1 VATQTGA
8 EVGRQEADAAMHRL
22 TRLVTRDTE
31 LPALFAAVA
40 ADVAKTIGADAW
52 LVRVETGGR
61 TTVLA
66 SHGDPT
72 VEPTVRSP
80 VVVDGLTWGFVCA
93 RPRDGW
99 RVDAASLVDDV
110 AALVALAVAR
120 ASATRSLRRLS
131 GELASLRHV
140 ATLAAEG
147 SSASDLFATERSSP
161 SDFFAAVVQAIDV
174 DAICVLRIDEDR
186 FATVIASL
194 DASTFAIAS
203 RWAIGNRWGL
213 DEAGLI
219 ASVVAAGR
227 PVRIDDVSTLDG
239 VSGAALRDSGIH
251 SAVGAPIVV
260 NGAVWGVIWVGSR
273 RPEPLSGATEMRL
286 RDFTE
291 LAAAGV
297 ANAESRTH
305 LRRQADAEASLRRVA
320 VLTAEGATPTE
331 LLDVIAAEAARILDG
346 ATVAIVQYQDRSFH
360 VVAGHNV
367 PILEVGSTWPI
378 EQSSFAAAVRETRAA
393 VRIDDVAGAEGV
405 FAEAARTAEMAS
417 LLGAPIVVDRTAW
430 GMIVV
435 GYRRWAESRPAFTG
449 WYTSRQVSSS
459 MSIRE
464 IESRLASFSELTATA
479 ISRAQAQ
486 SELRALAREQAALQR
501 VATLIARETDAPSV
515 FDAVCAEA
523 GALLGAVSVT
533 LFAGS
538 EPAAHWK
545 DGNDATASSAEATV
559 FVEGRRWGALVAWF
573 PASVP
578 EAAEQRLERFT
589 ELIAITVANERARSE
604 LIASRVRLMEAG
616 DEARR
621 RIERD
626 LHDGTQQRLVAL
638 VLHLHKLRVAIPAA
652 EEAALA
658 GLEQVERELKAVIEE
673 VHELSRGVH
682 PAQLAHGGLRPSL
695 RALARRSPIPVE
707 VAIDVAHRPP
717 PSVETAIYYVV
728 SEAMTNAIKHSRATV
743 LSVTVVAN
751 SSAVSATVADDGVG
765 GAEIGL
771 GSGLTGLSDRVA
783 ALTGRFSVVSP
794 RGGGTTISVEFPVA
808 TQ

>member
-1 VATQTGA
+1 VATQTGV
-8 EVGRQEADAAMHRL
+8 EVGLQEADAALHRL
-22 TRLVTRDTE
+22 TRLVTEDTE
-31 LPALFAAVA
+31 LPALFAAAA
-40 ADVAKTIGADAW
+40 ADVATTIGGDAW
-52 LVRVETGGR
+52 LVRAETGGR
-61 TTVLA
+61 TAMLA

-93 RPRDGW
+93 RPRGDS

-110 AALVALAVAR
+110 AGLVALAVAR

-131 GELASLRHV
+131 GELAALRHV
-140 ATLAAEG
+140 ATLVAEG

-161 SDFFAAVVQAIDV
+161 GDLFAAVVQAIDV

-203 RWAIGNRWGL
+203 RWAL

-219 ASVVAAGR
+219 ASVVTAGR
-227 PVRIDDVSTLDG
+227 PVRIDDVSTLDD
-239 VSGAALRDSGIH
+239 VTGAALRDSGIH

-260 NGAVWGVIWVGSR
+260 NGAVWGVIWAGSR

-291 LAAAGV
+291 LAAVGV

-320 VLTAEGATPTE
+320 VLTAEGATLTE

-346 ATVAIVQYQDRSFH
+346 ATVAIVQYQGRSFH
-360 VVAGHNV
+360 VVAAHNV
-367 PILEVGSTWPI
+367 PILEVGSTWPM
-378 EQSSFAAAVRETRAA
+378 EQSSFAAAVCETRAA

-405 FAEAARTAEMAS
+405 FAEAARAAGSAS
-417 LLGAPIVVDRTAW
+417 ILGAPIVVDRTAW

-435 GYRRWAESRPAFTG
+435 GYRRRAEPLPTFTG

-464 IESRLASFSELTATA
+464 IESRLASFSELIATA

-486 SELRALAREQAALQR
+486 SELHALAREQAALQR
-501 VATLIARETDAPSV
+501 VATLVARETDAPSV

-523 GALLGAVSVT
+523 GALLGAVGVT

-538 EPAAHWK
+538 EPAACWK
-545 DGNDATASSAEATV
+545 DGDGAAASAEATV

-578 EAAEQRLERFT
+578 AAAEQRLERFT
-589 ELIAITVANERARSE
+589 ELVAITVANATARSE
-604 LIASRVRLMEAG
+604 LIASRARLMEAG

-638 VLHLHKLRVAIPAA
+638 VLHLHELRAAIPAA
-652 EEAALA
+652 EEAAHA
-658 GLEQVERELKAVIEE
+658 GLEQVQRELKAVIEE
-673 VHELSRGVH
+673 VQELSRGVH

-707 VAIDVAHRPP
+707 LAIDVAHRPP
-717 PSVETAIYYVV
+717 ASVETAIYYVV
-728 SEAMTNAIKHSRATV
+728 SEAMTNAIKHSRAAV
-743 LSVTVVAN
+743 LSVTVVAD
-751 SSAVSATVADDGVG
+751 SSAVSATIADDGVG

-783 ALTGRFSVVSP
+783 ALAGRFSVVSP
-794 RGGGTTISVEFPVA
+794 RGGGTTISVELPVVA
-808 TQ
+808 R

>member
-1 VATQTGA
+1 VATQTVV
-8 EVGRQEADAAMHRL
+8 EVGRQEADAALHRL
-22 TRLVTRDTE
+22 TRLVTGETE

-52 LVRVETGGR
+52 LVRVESGGR

-72 VEPTVRSP
+72 AEPTVRSP

-93 RPRDGW
+93 RPRDGS
-99 RVDAASLVDDV
+99 RVGAASLVDDV

-140 ATLAAEG
+140 ATLVAEG

-161 SDFFAAVVQAIDV
+161 SDLFAAVVQAIDV

-186 FATVIASL
+186 LATVIASL
-194 DASTFAIAS
+194 NASTFAVAS
-203 RWAIGNRWGL
+203 RWAL

-219 ASVVAAGR
+219 ASVVAAGC

-239 VSGAALRDSGIH
+239 VMGIALRDSGIH

-273 RPEPLSGATEMRL
+273 RSEPLPGATEMRL

-291 LAAAGV
+291 LAAVGV

-305 LRRQADAEASLRRVA
+305 LRRQADAEAALRRVA
-320 VLTAEGATPTE
+320 VLTAEGASLTE
-331 LLDVIAAEAARILDG
+331 LLDVIAAEAARILEG
-346 ATVAIVQYQDRSFH
+346 ATVAIVQYEGREFH
-360 VVAGHNV
+360 VVAAHNV

-378 EQSSFAAAVRETRAA
+378 EESSFAAAVRETRTA
-393 VRIDDVAGAEGV
+393 VRIDDVAGAVGV

-417 LLGAPIVVDRTAW
+417 ILGAPIVVDRTAW

-435 GYRRWAESRPAFTG
+435 GYRRRAEPLPAFTG

-464 IESRLASFSELTATA
+464 IESRLASFSELIATA

-486 SELRALAREQAALQR
+486 SELHALVREQAALQR
-501 VATLIARETDAPSV
+501 VATLVARETDAPSV
-515 FDAVCAEA
+515 FEAVCAEA

-533 LFAGS
+533 LSADS

-545 DGNDATASSAEATV
+545 DGDCATASSAEATV
-559 FVEGRRWGALVAWF
+559 FVEGRRWGALVAGF
-573 PASVP
+573 PAPVP
-578 EAAEQRLERFT
+578 AAAEQRLERFA
-589 ELIAITVANERARSE
+589 ELIAITVANATARSE
-604 LIASRVRLMEAG
+604 LIASRVRLIEAG

-626 LHDGTQQRLVAL
+626 LHDGTQARLVAL
-638 VLHLHKLRVAIPAA
+638 GLHLRKLRADIPAA
-652 EEAALA
+652 EQAAHA

-673 VHELSRGVH
+673 VQELSRGVH
-682 PAQLAHGGLRPSL
+682 PAQLANGGLPPSL
-695 RALARRSPIPVE
+695 RALARRSPIPAE
-707 VAIDVAHRPP
+707 VAIDVAHRLPA
-717 PSVETAIYYVV
+717 SVETAIYYVV

-743 LSVTVVAN
+743 LSVTVVAD
-751 SSAVSATVADDGVG
+751 SSAVSATIADDGVG
-765 GAEIGL
+765 GAEVGL

-783 ALTGRFSVVSP
+783 ALSGRFSVVSP
-794 RGGGTTISVEFPVA
+794 RGGGTTISVELPVA
-808 TQ
+808 AQ